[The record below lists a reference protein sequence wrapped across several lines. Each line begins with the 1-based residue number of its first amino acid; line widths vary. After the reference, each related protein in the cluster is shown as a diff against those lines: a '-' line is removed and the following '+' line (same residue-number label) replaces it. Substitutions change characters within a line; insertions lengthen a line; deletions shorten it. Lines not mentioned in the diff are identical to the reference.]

1 MRRISLLTIV
11 GLSFMMPT
19 TLAAQEGQAPVA
31 GEAPAKPEPKICK
44 KNRATGSLTR
54 VNKICRSETATGS
67 VMAKRV
73 CYTPEQLKAQQRQT
87 DQDLRNLKK

>member
-1 MRRISLLTIV
+1 MRLIAPFVLVAFALTPVSSIAA
-11 GLSFMMPT
+11 PT
-19 TLAAQEGQAPVA
+19 TAAPLETPAA
-31 GEAPAKPEPKICK
+31 DEAAAAKPAKKPRK
-44 KNRATGSLTR
+44 
-54 VNKICRSETATGS
+54 VCRSETATGS